1 MPVFVLQNR
10 AAKPREARP
19 RAEAIMGF
27 TLRYFAF
34 VLLGAAFLA
43 PNSAFGFTFSDGV
56 TTQCIAHGRVVPEF
70 YAPPDSDV
78 ARLGR
83 TGMTVTRGDD
93 YLIIW
98 NAKKLAELPPAIHD
112 LLFFHECAH
121 AQIPTPNEIK
131 ANCEGLKA
139 MRAAKRA
146 DAAVEKQLAAFYGP
160 GSSYW
165 AATIECANAPA
176 ASGSVPH

>member
-1 MPVFVLQNR
+1 MR
-10 AAKPREARP
+10 
-19 RAEAIMGF
+19 M
-27 TLRYFAF
+27 RYIAF
-34 VLLGAAFLA
+34 GLLGAMLLA
-43 PNSAFGFTFSDGV
+43 TTDGAAFTFSDGA
-56 TTQCIAHGRVVPEF
+56 TTQCIAHGRVVREI
-70 YAPPDSDV
+70 YQPPDSDI

-98 NAKKLAELPPAIHD
+98 NTEDLAKKPPAIHD

-121 AQIPTPNEIK
+121 AQVPTSNEIK

-146 DAAVEKQLAAFYGP
+146 GAAVESQLATFYGP
-160 GSSYW
+160 GSAYW
-165 AATIECANAPA
+165 AATLECANKPATSSSAPR
-176 ASGSVPH
+176 